1 MEKFLIIFFM
11 FAFIIFVPLLSIW
24 SVNALFSTDI
34 PYSITTWIASMW
46 LTVLIVSRSNANGEK
61 QV

>member
-1 MEKFLIIFFM
+1 MEKFLIMFFV

-24 SVNALFSTDI
+24 SVNALFSTGI
-34 PYSITTWIASMW
+34 PYSTTTWIASMW
-46 LTVLIVSRSNANGEK
+46 LTFLVLNQSNREKK

>member
-1 MEKFLIIFFM
+1 MWKLLCLLLFL
-11 FAFIIFVPLLSIW
+11 IFVPLLSIW
-24 SVNALFSTDI
+24 SVNVLFSTDI

-46 LTVLIVSRSNANGEK
+46 LTVLILNRSNREK